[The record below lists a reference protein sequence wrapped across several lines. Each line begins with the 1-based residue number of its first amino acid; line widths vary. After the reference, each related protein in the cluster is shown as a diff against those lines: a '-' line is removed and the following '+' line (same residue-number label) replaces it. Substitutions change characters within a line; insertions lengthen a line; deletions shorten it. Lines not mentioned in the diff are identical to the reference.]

1 MNQPQADRFSFSM
14 EWKRAKRTRKIK
26 TGGRQAEEESLH
38 AQMIGVQGS
47 SSGAREPGSGP
58 QCWRS
63 LWAHW
68 WWGCTD
74 GLKPG
79 SRLAPL
85 YGLCSLITA
94 DECVYVCVCEG
105 EWVGEWGTERG
116 TGVGDVGRREHTSR
130 WQDEKRN
137 LWQILGTI
145 RHNVSAAWQ
154 LIRNDTD
161 FSQCNRC
168 CLISPARENPAPATF
183 HAQFNHLKGMKY
195 LMHCKASTA
204 VSLVWKFPSQKY
216 ACFM

>member
-1 MNQPQADRFSFSM
+1 MG
-14 EWKRAKRTRKIK
+14 WKRAKWKRKIK
-26 TGGRQAEEESLH
+26 AGEEGGRGRKFVCSDDQH
-38 AQMIGVQGS
+38 AGAP
-47 SSGAREPGSGP
+47 ARERPP
-58 QCWRS
+58 ALEE
-63 LWAHW
+63 LWARW

-74 GLKPG
+74 GLEPG
-79 SRLAPL
+79 SQLTPL
-85 YGLCSLITA
+85 YGPCSLITT
-94 DECVYVCVCEG
+94 DDVRESKGERGREG
-105 EWVGEWGTERG
+105 ELSGGSREEGGGT
-116 TGVGDVGRREHTSR
+116 HTSR
-130 WQDEKRN
+130 WQDEERN

-145 RHNVSAAWQ
+145 RHNVAAAWQ

-204 VSLVWKFPSQKY
+204 VSLVRKFPSQKY

>member
-1 MNQPQADRFSFSM
+1 MKESKVEKKDKGR
-14 EWKRAKRTRKIK
+14 EE
-26 TGGRQAEEESLH
+26 GG
-38 AQMIGVQGS
+38 
-47 SSGAREPGSGP
+47 SGARKKVCVFKWSACGGP
-58 QCWRS
+58 ARERPPVLEV
-63 LWAHW
+63 LWACW

-74 GLKPG
+74 GLEPG
-79 SRLAPL
+79 SQLAPL
-85 YGLCSLITA
+85 YGPCSLITA
-94 DECVYVCVCEG
+94 DECVCER
-105 EWVGEWGTERG
+105 ERVRG
-116 TGVGDVGRREHTSR
+116 SGGGKGNQRRRGGGDTSR
-130 WQDEKRN
+130 WQDEERN

-145 RHNVSAAWQ
+145 RHNVATAWQ

-204 VSLVWKFPSQKY
+204 VSLVRKFPSQKY

>member
-1 MNQPQADRFSFSM
+1 MKESKAEKKDKDGREAGRGRKFACSDDR
-14 EWKRAKRTRKIK
+14 RA
-26 TGGRQAEEESLH
+26 GVWLGSL
-38 AQMIGVQGS
+38 
-47 SSGAREPGSGP
+47 GARERPPVLEEFVS
-58 QCWRS
+58 S
-63 LWAHW
+63 LMMGLHRWAQAWLPAHSFVWTLLSNYSW
-68 WWGCTD
+68 WVC
-74 GLKPG
+74 
-79 SRLAPL
+79 
-85 YGLCSLITA
+85 
-94 DECVYVCVCEG
+94 VCVCEG
-105 EWVGEWGTERG
+105 EWVGERGRERG
-116 TGVGDVGRREHTSR
+116 TGVEDVGRREHTSR
-130 WQDEKRN
+130 WQDEERN

-154 LIRNDTD
+154 LIRNNTD